1 MTLVWSDLESFPG
14 QKTISVTPRNDRL
27 AILFCH
33 PNSSENSAHFFLHW
47 YSLDALSKVETGI
60 IAKPNWDT
68 VPSLYS
74 LQIGFS
80 CMDLK
85 LE

>member
-1 MTLVWSDLESFPG
+1 MTLVWSELGSFPG
-14 QKTISVTPRNDRL
+14 QKTISVTSRNDKL
-27 AILFCH
+27 AILSRH
-33 PNSSENSAHFFLHW
+33 PNSSENLAQFFLQW
-47 YSLDALSKVETGI
+47 YGLDPLSKVETGI
-60 IAKPNWDT
+60 IPKPNWDT

>member
-1 MTLVWSDLESFPG
+1 MTLVWSELGSFPG
-14 QKTISVTPRNDRL
+14 QKTISVTSKNDKL
-27 AILFCH
+27 AILSRH
-33 PNSSENSAHFFLHW
+33 PNSSENLAQFFLQW
-47 YSLDALSKVETGI
+47 YGLDS
-60 IAKPNWDT
+60 NWDT